1 MPWEKSFNEEVA
13 LENAMHVFWGKGF
26 EAASIADLIEETG
39 VNRGSLY
46 NAFGGKRSLFVKS
59 LLKYDR
65 DTRQSKLA
73 QLEALD
79 DPKQAI
85 SQFFDRIVAETVE
98 DQDRKGCFLINT
110 SLELPSHDAEVNQ
123 IVVKG
128 LRELEAFFRR
138 CIEVGQARSEIPKDI
153 KPEAVAKTLL
163 ALLVA
168 IRVLSRGV
176 YTETALQ
183 TIADE
188 AKHLIGKG

>member
-1 MPWEKSFNEEVA
+1 MPWEKSFDEEVA
-13 LENAMHVFWGKGF
+13 LEGAMHVFWGKGY
-26 EAASIADLIEETG
+26 EAASITDLIKGTG

-46 NAFGGKRSLFVKS
+46 NAFGGKRLLFIKA

-65 DTRQSKLA
+65 SSRQAKLA

-85 SQFFDRIVAETVE
+85 NQFFDGTVADAAK

-110 SLELPSHDAEVNQ
+110 SLELASHDEEVSQ
-123 IVVKG
+123 IVLKG

-138 CIEVGQARSEIPKDI
+138 CIEVGQARGEIPKQI
-153 KPEAVAKTLL
+153 KPEAVAKTLV

-176 YTETALQ
+176 YTEAALQ

-188 AKHLIGKG
+188 AKQLIS

>member
-13 LENAMHVFWGKGF
+13 LESAMHVFWGKGF
-26 EAASIADLIEETG
+26 EAASITDLIEGTG

-46 NAFGGKRSLFVKS
+46 NAFGGKRSLFIKA

-65 DTRQSKLA
+65 ETRQSKLA